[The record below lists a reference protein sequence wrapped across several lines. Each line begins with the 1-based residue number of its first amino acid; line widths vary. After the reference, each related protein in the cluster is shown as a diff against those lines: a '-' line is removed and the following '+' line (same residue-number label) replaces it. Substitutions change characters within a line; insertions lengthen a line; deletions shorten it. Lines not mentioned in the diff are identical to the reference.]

1 MMNSIPQIMTT
12 TSSLTLADRW
22 DHVLARWG
30 YRRGDHRVP
39 PGLYALGAPASNA
52 PVFVTANY
60 TLSFDALRTALRGV
74 DGYIL
79 VLDTNGVNVWCA
91 AGKGTF
97 GTEEVVR
104 RVEAAGLRDVVTH
117 RRLILP
123 QLGAPGVAAHEVKR
137 QTGFSVSY
145 GPVRAADLS
154 EYLETGTA
162 TPEMREVRFTLWD
175 RLVLIPIELVHVVLP
190 ALVAALLLGVLAG
203 PLAAIAA
210 VSAILSGAALFP
222 ILFPWLPSRDF
233 SVKGF
238 VLGGAIASIFAVLA
252 WVGSGQAP
260 VAQRLAWILAYLLA
274 MPPVTA
280 YLALN
285 FTGAT
290 PFTSR
295 SGVKREMATYIR
307 PMAVLFASGT
317 LLTLG
322 LVLFRWLGV

>member
-1 MMNSIPQIMTT
+1 MKSTPHMMTT
-12 TSSLTLADRW
+12 TSSLTLADHW
-22 DHVLARWG
+22 GHILARWG
-30 YRRGDHRVP
+30 YRRGAHRVT
-39 PGLYALGAPASNA
+39 PGLYALGEPTPDA

-137 QTGFSVSY
+137 QAGFSVSY
-145 GPVRAADLS
+145 GPVRAGDLS
-154 EYLETGTA
+154 EYLETGTV
-162 TPEMREVRFTLWD
+162 TPEMRKVQFTLWD
-175 RLVLIPIELVHVVLP
+175 RMVLIPIELVHVALP

-203 PLAAIAA
+203 PLVAIAA
-210 VSAILSGAALFP
+210 VSAIVAGAALFP
-222 ILFPWLPSRDF
+222 ILLPWLPSHDF
-233 SVKGF
+233 SAKGF
-238 VLGGAIASIFAVLA
+238 LLGGAVALVFAVLA
-252 WVGSGQAP
+252 WVGAGQAP
-260 VAQRLAWILAYLLA
+260 VVQRLAWASAYLLA

-295 SGVKREMATYIR
+295 TGVKREMATYIR

-322 LVLFRWLGV
+322 LVLFRWLGA